1 MLEELTSTGKK
12 VNQLVGVQSIRLEM
26 MFDISQITAL
36 ANRATGNR
44 APPVAV
50 FCCLLLLHRTK
61 EAFACGE
68 GTLVPPPHPRQQHRG
83 CKNQGAFAG
92 CPCRDTARQP
102 ATCWSGQ
109 QLPSAKRAVW
119 QGRFKS
125 SSYRSNSSNK
135 SDKLQ
140 GRRSKELF
148 SPPS

>member
-26 MFDISQITAL
+26 MFDISQIIAL

-68 GTLVPPPHPRQQHRG
+68 GTLVPPPPQAATPGVQKPG
-83 CKNQGAFAG
+83 CV
-92 CPCRDTARQP
+92 CRVPMSRHGTTA
-102 ATCWSGQ
+102 SNV
-109 QLPSAKRAVW
+109 LVRAAAP
-119 QGRFKS
+119 QC
-125 SSYRSNSSNK
+125 
-135 SDKLQ
+135 
-140 GRRSKELF
+140 
-148 SPPS
+148 